1 MSKQE
6 LTDNIIKAWI
16 IKGASP
22 GYHESQKNLLKE
34 NWPTLYNA
42 IEQLVIEDEY
52 IRDMKAEAWD
62 EGHWEGWQ
70 NATESLTTDMFGG
83 VTPNPYRE
91 GAE

>member
-1 MSKQE
+1 MSKQG

-62 EGHWEGWQ
+62 EGWYAGYQYGLSMHGEYR
-70 NATESLTTDMFGG
+70 TD
-83 VTPNPYRE
+83 NPYRKGNNNE
-91 GAE
+91 